1 MDQQVVWVGHTSCRF
16 KHKNDGHTIVPD
28 KPSRSDH
35 DRLTVS
41 VQESLEREER
51 PTGSEADQYIEGT

>member
-1 MDQQVVWVGHTSCRF
+1 MDIQAVDSNTRQMGLQLS
-16 KHKNDGHTIVPD
+16 PD
-28 KPSRSDH
+28 EPLRSDL